1 VRQRV
6 YRGRCVNN
14 EYLEASLNRFKD
26 RRNTIYALVNDQL
39 GLSSREREKV
49 TRYIDDFYELI
60 DDPRAVE
67 RKIINKCIWA

>member
-1 VRQRV
+1 MRQRV

-60 DDPRAVE
+60 DDPRVVE
-67 RKIINKCIWA
+67 RKIINNCI